1 LGQKDFGA
9 TKIHTNWEKEMIR
22 KTYLSCVFLF
32 AALLMVPSRA
42 SADPFTIHLGGV
54 SALADD
60 PVVIPGVIGTTA
72 SFPVEL
78 DNSDNDVAL
87 FLNGSNFNIDSPLV
101 LDDLLFAN
109 FPASIPAGG
118 IADGILFTVDLPL
131 GLTPGIYNGSYTIL
145 GGLTANDFD
154 ELATIPFQIDAQSA
168 TSPVPEP
175 GTLALLATGV
185 GALGTFARRRLSLRR
200 SA

>member
-1 LGQKDFGA
+1 MMK
-9 TKIHTNWEKEMIR
+9 KIH
-22 KTYLSCVFLF
+22 LSLMFVF
-32 AALLMVPSRA
+32 AALLAVPSGA
-42 SADPFTIHLGGV
+42 MADSFTIHLGGV

-60 PVVIPGVIGTTA
+60 PVVIPGVIGTTV

-78 DNSDNDVAL
+78 DNSDNSVEL

-118 IADGILFTVDLPL
+118 VADGILFTVDLPL

-154 ELATIPFQIDAQSA
+154 ELATIPFQIDAQAA

-175 GTLALLATGV
+175 GTLVLLATGA
-185 GALGTFARRRLSLRR
+185 GAFATFARRRISLRH
-200 SA
+200 AA

>member
-1 LGQKDFGA
+1 MK
-9 TKIHTNWEKEMIR
+9 
-22 KTYLSCVFLF
+22 KTYLLFVFVF
-32 AALLMVPSRA
+32 AALLAVPSRA
-42 SADPFTIHLGGV
+42 SADAITIHLGGI

-60 PVVIPGVIGTTA
+60 PVVIPGIIGTTV
-72 SFPVEL
+72 SFPVQL
-78 DNSDNDVAL
+78 DNTDNSVEL

-101 LDDLLFAN
+101 LNDLLFTN

-118 IADGILFTVDLPL
+118 IAEGILFTVDLPL
-131 GLTPGIYNGSYTIL
+131 GLTPGLYNGSYTIL

-175 GTLALLATGV
+175 GTLILLATGA
-185 GALGTFARRRLSLRR
+185 GAFGTLARRRLSLRR
-200 SA
+200 AA